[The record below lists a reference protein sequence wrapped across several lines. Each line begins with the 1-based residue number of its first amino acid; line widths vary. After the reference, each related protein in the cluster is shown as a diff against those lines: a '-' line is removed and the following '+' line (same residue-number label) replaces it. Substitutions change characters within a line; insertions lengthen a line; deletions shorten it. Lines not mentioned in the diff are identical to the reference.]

1 MGAWPYYRCHTI
13 RFATTGFVCQALQ
26 LTMTVGVSEQR
37 ILLLE
42 TCHQQRNLKLKKAFN
57 YTDSPGSL
65 NVKTESVAKNGN
77 TWIGITV

>member
-1 MGAWPYYRCHTI
+1 
-13 RFATTGFVCQALQ
+13 
-26 LTMTVGVSEQR
+26 MTVGVSEQR